1 MPFHVTV
8 TEGEAAAVVALH
20 GELDMATVPEADAA
34 IADVARRKRSVT
46 VDLRGVEFIDSTGVA
61 LLIRFDAQARQDG
74 FHLFVAKGR
83 AEVQRVLAMCGL
95 EDHLEMID
103 APEDLNV

>member
-1 MPFHVTV
+1 MPFGIAV
-8 TEGEAAAVVALH
+8 TESKAASVVALH
-20 GELDMATVPEADAA
+20 GELDMSTVPEAEAA

-46 VDLRGVEFIDSTGVA
+46 VDLRGLEFMDSTGVA
-61 LLIRFDAQARQDG
+61 LLVRVDAQGRQDG

-83 AEVQRVLAMCGL
+83 EDVQRVLAMCGL
-95 EDHLEMID
+95 EDHLELVD